1 MTHDRVLMA
10 SDLPFDLRMCP
21 HLRPPRE
28 TSPVR
33 RVRTPAG
40 DDAWL
45 VSGFAEVRA
54 LLTDDRVGRSHT
66 APDERAQYAGNP
78 GYDQVTASDHTMAD
92 ALHGMLR
99 EALAPHFTARR
110 MLKLQ
115 PRLQELV
122 DDQLAR
128 LHTAGAPADLNED
141 FSIPL
146 VLRVICE
153 LLGVPEED
161 QDRCVELMRRVET
174 GDVMGL
180 AGYFGELITR
190 LRATPDETLLSK
202 LAASGAPDEQV
213 VQVAMLLQ
221 FAGLGATVKQIA
233 YGFLLLASHP
243 EQRAALLAAPDGVP
257 GAVEEMLRLSG
268 SLSLPRYART
278 DIEIGT
284 ETIHDGDLVL
294 LDLTVANYDPDGF
307 TDPTDFQPGRT
318 PNRHVTF
325 SHGVWTCLGAPLA
338 RVLLRTVVATLLT
351 TELRPAAP
359 LEHRSGPLTGG
370 LPEKLPVTW

>member
-1 MTHDRVLMA
+1 MTDDRVLMA
-10 SDLPFDLRMCP
+10 SDLPFELRMCP

-28 TSPVR
+28 APPVQ

-40 DDAWL
+40 DEAWL
-45 VSGFAEVRA
+45 VSGFTQVRA
-54 LLTDDRVGRSHT
+54 LLTDDRVGRSHPK
-66 APDERAQYAGNP
+66 PDERAQYAGNP
-78 GYDQVTASDHTMAD
+78 GYDQVTATDHTMAD
-92 ALHGMLR
+92 ALHGLLR

-110 MLKLQ
+110 MLAMR

-122 DDQLAR
+122 DDQVIR

-161 QDRCVELMRRVET
+161 QDQCVELMRRVES

-180 AGYFGELITR
+180 AAYFGQLIVR
-190 LRATPDETLLSK
+190 LRAEPDESLLSK
-202 LAASGAPDEQV
+202 LTASGAPDEQV

-233 YGFLLLASHP
+233 YGFLLLAGNT
-243 EQRAALLAAPDGVP
+243 EQRAALQANPDLVP
-257 GAVEEMLRLSG
+257 DAVEEMLRLSG
-268 SLSLPRYART
+268 SLSLPRYARA
-278 DIEIGT
+278 DVEIAN
-284 ETIHDGDLVL
+284 ETVRDGDLVL
-294 LDLTVANYDPDGF
+294 LDLTAANYDPDGF
-307 TDPTDFQPGRT
+307 DSPEDFRLDRT
-318 PNRHVTF
+318 PNRHLTF

-338 RVLLRTVVATLLT
+338 RVLLRTVVATMLT
-351 TELRPAAP
+351 TELRPAGA

>member
-1 MTHDRVLMA
+1 MTDDRVLMA
-10 SDLPFDLRMCP
+10 SDLPFELRRCP
-21 HLRPPRE
+21 HLRTPRE
-28 TSPVR
+28 ASPVQ

-40 DDAWL
+40 DEAWL
-45 VSGFAEVRA
+45 VSGFTQVRA
-54 LLTDDRVGRSHT
+54 LLTDDRVGRSHPK
-66 APDERAQYAGNP
+66 PDERAQYAGNP
-78 GYDQVTASDHTMAD
+78 GYDQVTATDHTMAD
-92 ALHGMLR
+92 ALHGLLR

-110 MLKLQ
+110 MLAMR

-122 DDQLAR
+122 DDQVIR

-161 QDRCVELMRRVET
+161 QDRCVELMRRVES

-180 AGYFGELITR
+180 AAYFGQLIVR
-190 LRATPDETLLSK
+190 LRAEPDESLLSK
-202 LAASGAPDEQV
+202 LTASGAPDEQV

-233 YGFLLLASHP
+233 YGFLLLAGNT
-243 EQRAALLAAPDGVP
+243 EQRAALQANPDLVP

-268 SLSLPRYART
+268 SLSLPRYARA
-278 DIEIGT
+278 DVEIAN
-284 ETIHDGDLVL
+284 ETVRDGDLVL
-294 LDLTVANYDPDGF
+294 LDLTAANYDPDGF
-307 TDPTDFQPGRT
+307 DSPEDFRLDRT
-318 PNRHVTF
+318 PNRHLTF

-338 RVLLRTVVATLLT
+338 RVLLRTVVATMLT
-351 TELRPAAP
+351 TELRPAGA